1 MNTPINHLT
10 AGFIGLGLIG
20 GSIARGLKRSAP
32 DIQIMAYMRTREK
45 LEQAHADGI
54 VDLILDGVD
63 EHLSEC
69 DIIFLC
75 TPVEFNES
83 YLRQIR
89 PFLKEGAIVTDVG
102 STKTSIHETVAALGM
117 ESCFVGGHPMAG
129 SEKTGYESSTDHLLE
144 NAYYII
150 TPTPHTPASHTDR
163 MVDVAKAIG
172 ALPLVL
178 DYHRH
183 DFIVAAISHLPHLIA
198 SSLVNL
204 VHDCDSEDQMMK
216 RLAAGG
222 FKDITRIAS
231 SSPVMWEQIC
241 MTNTGNIT
249 EVLDRYIDS
258 LTTLRE
264 ELSDHQSRAIY
275 KLFEEEHPDM
285 VVNFAAE
292 SHVDRSIED
301 PGVFLQTNIIGTAT
315 MMDACR
321 KYGIQRYHQV
331 STDEVYGD
339 LPLDRPDLFFTEETP
354 IHTSSPYSSSKAAAD
369 LLVQAYHRTYGLPV
383 TISRCSNNYGPYHFP
398 EKLIPLMIANAL
410 NDKPLPVYGE
420 GLNVRDW
427 LYVEDHCR
435 AIDLIIHKGRVGEV
449 YNVGGHNEMRNID
462 IVKLICK
469 ELGKPESLIVHVADR
484 KGHDMRYA
492 IDPTKI
498 HNELGWLPETKF
510 ADGIKKTIDWYL
522 NHREW
527 WETIISGE
535 YQDYYEKMYGN
546 R

>member
-89 PFLKEGAIVTDVG
+89 PFLKESAVVTDVG

-163 MVDVAKAIG
+163 MVNVAKAIG

-216 RLAAGG
+216 
-222 FKDITRIAS
+222 
-231 SSPVMWEQIC
+231 PV
-241 MTNTGNIT
+241 
-249 EVLDRYIDS
+249 LPP
-258 LTTLRE
+258 LLR
-264 ELSDHQSRAIY
+264 S
-275 KLFEEEHPDM
+275 
-285 VVNFAAE
+285 
-292 SHVDRSIED
+292 
-301 PGVFLQTNIIGTAT
+301 
-315 MMDACR
+315 C
-321 KYGIQRYHQV
+321 
-331 STDEVYGD
+331 
-339 LPLDRPDLFFTEETP
+339 
-354 IHTSSPYSSSKAAAD
+354 
-369 LLVQAYHRTYGLPV
+369 
-383 TISRCSNNYGPYHFP
+383 
-398 EKLIPLMIANAL
+398 
-410 NDKPLPVYGE
+410 
-420 GLNVRDW
+420 
-427 LYVEDHCR
+427 
-435 AIDLIIHKGRVGEV
+435 
-449 YNVGGHNEMRNID
+449 
-462 IVKLICK
+462 
-469 ELGKPESLIVHVADR
+469 
-484 KGHDMRYA
+484 
-492 IDPTKI
+492 
-498 HNELGWLPETKF
+498 
-510 ADGIKKTIDWYL
+510 
-522 NHREW
+522 
-527 WETIISGE
+527 
-535 YQDYYEKMYGN
+535 GN
-546 R
+546 RSA